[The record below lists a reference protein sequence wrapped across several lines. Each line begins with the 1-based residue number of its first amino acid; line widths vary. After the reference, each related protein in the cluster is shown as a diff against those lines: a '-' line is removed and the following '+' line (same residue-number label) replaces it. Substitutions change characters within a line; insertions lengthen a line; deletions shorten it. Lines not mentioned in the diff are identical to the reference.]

1 MNKCFTFGKHLHNYL
16 HSNYGKNGNER
27 LHEKQILTCVELNSF
42 QNRWYNI
49 ERVCMPWRVLGLQ
62 HKRQHCVYIWET
74 SNGKLP
80 TLIKG
85 VTNRDKLGEK
95 CVVIFHYYWLSF

>member
-1 MNKCFTFGKHLHNYL
+1 MNKCFTFGKQMHNDL

-49 ERVCMPWRVLGLQ
+49 ERVACHGGFWV
-62 HKRQHCVYIWET
+62 C
-74 SNGKLP
+74 S
-80 TLIKG
+80 IKG
-85 VTNRDKLGEK
+85 NIVFISGKQAMENCL
-95 CVVIFHYYWLSF
+95 H